1 MTINKFE
8 NDKKRPV
15 KKRLIFKNGKRP
27 LFITLVIVMI
37 ISLGVTISLAGLSS
51 LDKQINNLNFEISE
65 LEKTKMSLLGE
76 MQGIKSSSEI
86 EKEAMYKLGMVYP
99 KEEQIVYIDIGDK
112 EEEKDVNDNVFL
124 SPIYSVL
131 KSFTRN

>member
-1 MTINKFE
+1 MTINKFK
-8 NDKKRPV
+8 NYKKPPV
-15 KKRLIFKNGKRP
+15 KKRLIFNHGKKP
-27 LFITLVIVMI
+27 LFMTLVVVMI
-37 ISLGVTISLAGLSS
+37 IALGTTISLAGLSS
-51 LDKQINNLNFEISE
+51 LDKQINNLDFEISE
-65 LEKTKMSLLGE
+65 LEKTKMSLMGE
-76 MQGIKSSSEI
+76 IQGIKSSSEI

-112 EEEKDVNDNVFL
+112 EEEKDVNNNVFL